1 VQNQRRWEASTVG
14 GDSRLA
20 RGREAA
26 GRLAWADAYAALSL
40 ADQSSPLAAEDL
52 ELLGTAA
59 YLLGRVEDCLRA
71 LQRAQQLYAE
81 AGESRRAARCA
92 FWLAFHLGS
101 AGEQAQAGGWL
112 ARANRL
118 LEHEPPD
125 CAERGLLLLS
135 LAVQHIGADDNAA
148 AQELSARAAGIG
160 RHAGDADLVALALHV
175 QGRTLVRLGRVSEA
189 MAAFDEAMVAVVTGE
204 LSPVVVGTVYCSML
218 DACQEVLEW
227 RRAREWTTALTT
239 WCDSQP
245 EMVTFTGRC
254 LVHRAEI
261 LHLRGA
267 WPQAVEEAKRA
278 GERLAHAADSYAT
291 GAAFYRQAEVHRVL
305 GDFTAAEDAYQ
316 QASRWGRQPQPG
328 LALLRLAQGRTEA
341 AQAASRRVVAE
352 TTDRLERAR
361 LLPAQ
366 VEITLAAGDLQ
377 GARAAAAELA
387 EIAEYYQTLAL
398 RAVADHARGAVL
410 LTEGDARAAV
420 VALRG
425 AWQAWRELEAPYEAA
440 RVRVL
445 VGLGCRALGDE
456 EAAAMELDAARGV
469 FAQLGAAPD
478 LARVEALAHREA
490 AWKAHGL
497 TERELQVLQ
506 LLAAGKT
513 NHAIASQLV
522 VAEKTVDR
530 HVTNLYTKLGVSSRA
545 AATAFAYQH
554 ELL

>member
-1 VQNQRRWEASTVG
+1 LG
-14 GDSRLA
+14 GDGELA

-40 ADQSSPLAAEDL
+40 ADQSSSLSAEDL

-59 YLLGRVEDCLRA
+59 YLLGRVEDCLGA
-71 LQRAQQLYAE
+71 LQRAQQLHAE
-81 AGESRRAARCA
+81 AGDPRRAARCA
-92 FWLAFHLGS
+92 FWLAFHLSS
-101 AGEQAQAGGWL
+101 AGELAQAGGWL

-118 LEHEPPD
+118 LEHEPPG
-125 CAERGLLLLS
+125 CPERGLLLLS
-135 LAVQHIGADDNAA
+135 LAVEHIGADDNAA
-148 AQELSARAAGIG
+148 AQEVSARAAGIG

-175 QGRTLVRLGRVSEA
+175 QGRVLVRLGRVSEA
-189 MAAFDEAMVAVVTGE
+189 MAAFDEAMVAVVASE
-204 LSPVVVGTVYCSML
+204 LSPVVAGTVYCSML
-218 DACQEVLEW
+218 EACQEILEW
-227 RRAREWTTALTT
+227 RRAREWTEALTA
-239 WCDSQP
+239 WCGKQP
-245 EMVTFTGRC
+245 AMVTFSGRC

-267 WPQAVEEAKRA
+267 WPESVEEARRA
-278 GERLAHAADSYAT
+278 GERLAQGADSWAS
-291 GAAFYRQAEVHRVL
+291 GGAFYRQAEVYRVL

-328 LALLRLAQGRTEA
+328 LALLRLAQGRTDA
-341 AQAASRRVVAE
+341 AQAASRRLVAE
-352 TTDRLERAR
+352 TTDRLGRAK

-366 VEITLAAGDLQ
+366 VEIMLAIGDVQAARDAAG
-377 GARAAAAELA
+377 ELA
-387 EIAEYYQTLAL
+387 EIAERYGTLAL

-410 LTEGDARAAV
+410 LAEGDARAAV

-425 AWQAWRELEAPYEAA
+425 AWQAWQELEAPYEAA

-456 EAAAMELDAARGV
+456 EAATMELDAARTV

-478 LARVEALAHREA
+478 LARLEALAHQEA

-497 TERELQVLQ
+497 TERELQVLR
-506 LLAAGKT
+506 LVATGTT
-513 NHAIASQLV
+513 NHTIASQLF

-530 HVTNLYTKLGVSSRA
+530 HVSNIFTKLGVSSRA
-545 AATAFAYQH
+545 AATAYAYQH
-554 ELL
+554 RLL